1 MIEQKRLTPNDSA
14 PFPRHENLEDV
25 ERLNMLYVGGK
36 DHLGRPVVVFVAKHL
51 PPADEVK
58 LANMERVLLYIIREM
73 DPIVQNDFVLVYVH
87 TDFSEAKRPEFTW
100 LKKVY
105 NLFNRKYKKN
115 MKKIFIV
122 HPTMWTKIIAWLA
135 TPFVSSKVWKKLVC
149 KCRSKR
155 DGEKQ
160 PRASCSL
167 PP

>member
-1 MIEQKRLTPNDSA
+1 M
-14 PFPRHENLEDV
+14 EDV

-58 LANMERVLLYIIREM
+58 LANMERVLLYTIREM
-73 DPIVQNDFVLVYVH
+73 DPIVQNDFVLVYIH
-87 TDFSEAKRPEFTW
+87 TEFSEAKRPEFTW

-135 TPFVSSKVWKKLVC
+135 TPFVSSKVWKKLVYV
-149 KCRSKR
+149 
-155 DGEKQ
+155 DNMATIYEYFD
-160 PRASCSL
+160 PRNLRL
-167 PP
+167 PAFVFAYDAKANPESYSAEGL